1 MGGVGTWVLLLYRMG
16 GVGTWV
22 LLLYRMGGVG
32 TWGFWYFI
40 GWVVWVH
47 LNSKLKFHAVYISD
61 TCPWKE
67 EINCA
72 IYHFFD
78 LTSSASHLSHAR

>member
-47 LNSKLKFHAVYISD
+47 GGSGIL
-61 TCPWKE
+61 
-67 EINCA
+67 
-72 IYHFFD
+72 
-78 LTSSASHLSHAR
+78 